1 MTFAEYQQ
9 LAARTINGE
18 FRRNDADLLINSAL
32 GMAGEAGEAAD
43 HIKKWVYQGHEL
55 DPDMLI
61 KEAGDLLWYIA
72 QMATALDIPLSV
84 IAERNIAKLEA
95 RYPDGFDS
103 QRSINREA

>member
-1 MTFAEYQQ
+1 
-9 LAARTINGE
+9 
-18 FRRNDADLLINSAL
+18 
-32 GMAGEAGEAAD
+32 
-43 HIKKWVYQGHEL
+43 
-55 DPDMLI
+55 MLI